1 MFIGFV
7 TEGKNSPPKPEVWT
21 NIITG
26 GEVDFVQNFIPMS
39 EVWTNI
45 ITGGGSGL
53 CPQKNSRI
61 DYPTLYF
68 FGEKI

>member
-26 GEVDFVQNFIPMS
+26 GGADFVQNLIPMP
-39 EVWTNI
+39 EVWTNVV
-45 ITGGGSGL
+45 TEGYVRS
-53 CPQKNSRI
+53 
-61 DYPTLYF
+61 T
-68 FGEKI
+68 EK